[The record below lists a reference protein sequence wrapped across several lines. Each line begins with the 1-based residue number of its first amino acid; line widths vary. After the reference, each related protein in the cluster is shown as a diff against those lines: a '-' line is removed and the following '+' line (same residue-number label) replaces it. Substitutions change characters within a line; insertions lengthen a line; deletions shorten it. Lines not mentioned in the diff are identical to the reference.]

1 MFVRFRRLPCDGF
14 RPRAASAPYI
24 ACRQPWN
31 GPNGPVACRGHC
43 HLKPRCRWR
52 IGREEALAPYRLK
65 VVLVENKRINGK
77 VKQETIAVLGSIE
90 ATWLPEFWEGIDQ
103 KAAAKLK
110 ADDWELRSLQWR
122 TAFWKGANHRLKQLA
137 NRLGPDLKRIRMAA
151 HARVPY
157 PMEAGKNRLEF
168 LEAKE
173 DFAFWRGHVEYL
185 ERRIAGHEKIKKK
198 AEQEIAEDKKEV
210 QRFTLHGVDA
220 TAKLAKLS
228 TRRP

>member
-1 MFVRFRRLPCDGF
+1 
-14 RPRAASAPYI
+14 
-24 ACRQPWN
+24 
-31 GPNGPVACRGHC
+31 
-43 HLKPRCRWR
+43 
-52 IGREEALAPYRLK
+52 
-65 VVLVENKRINGK
+65 
-77 VKQETIAVLGSIE
+77 
-90 ATWLPEFWEGIDQ
+90 
-103 KAAAKLK
+103 
-110 ADDWELRSLQWR
+110 
-122 TAFWKGANHRLKQLA
+122 
-137 NRLGPDLKRIRMAA
+137 
-151 HARVPY
+151 
-157 PMEAGKNRLEF
+157 MEAGKNRLEF